1 LRDLRRSYGH
11 DVPDLQLSPVSI
23 DDAPVLHDLIRQ
35 AEVADDYPLVTPLV
49 EVEEWFEG
57 AHVDAAADFR
67 LALVDGRP
75 AGWARVEHEPSG
87 VVLERAFVTGSVA
100 PAHRRLGAGS
110 ALLSWGTQRARE
122 RLAVYDHDLPR
133 YVRIS
138 QFDWVDDAA
147 RLYEAAGYE
156 AVRWSQEMLRPL
168 EDLPP
173 FEEPDGVRIIV
184 WDDTRREDARRAKNA
199 AFADHWGSTPTTTE
213 TWSEWLDSHG
223 PRLDLSMMA
232 LAGDEVVG
240 VSLNEHYPDDEE
252 LLGRRDGWIQ
262 SLSVR
267 REWRGRGV
275 ASALIVASMRAF
287 AEVGFTHAALGVD
300 TENLSGAVA
309 LYTRLG
315 FEPTHRTVNWQL
327 DVTPSPR

>member
-1 LRDLRRSYGH
+1 M
-11 DVPDLQLSPVSI
+11 PDLQLSPVSI
-23 DDAPVLHDLIRQ
+23 DDVPLLHDLIRK
-35 AEVADDYPLVTPLV
+35 AEVADRYPLVTPLV

-57 AHVDAAADFR
+57 AHVDPAQDFR
-67 LALVDGRP
+67 LALLDGRP

-100 PAHRRLGAGS
+100 PDDRRHGVGS
-110 ALLSWGTQRARE
+110 ALLTWGTERARQV
-122 RLAVYDHDLPR
+122 LAAYDHDLPR

-138 QFDWVDDAA
+138 QFDWLDDAA
-147 RLYEAAGYE
+147 RLYEASGYE
-156 AVRWSQEMLRPL
+156 AVRASQEMLRPL

-173 FEEPDGVRIIV
+173 FEEPDGVRIV
-184 WDDTRREDARRAKNA
+184 LWDDSRREDARRAKNA
-199 AFADHWGSTPTTTE
+199 AFADHWGSTPTTAD
-213 TWSEWLDSHG
+213 TWTQWLDGHG

-287 AEVGFTHAALGVD
+287 AEAGFTHAALGVD

-315 FEPTHRTVNWQL
+315 FEPTHRMVNWQME
-327 DVTPSPR
+327 VTPSPR